1 MSKVHQFNPD
11 DFRFDKN
18 KLKNKHVSLSSFRID
33 INKLNNA
40 LGSINKSKA
49 NKISKKFDITVDK
62 QKDVQISPEAS
73 IAANKSA
80 MTKKIAIAVMAYEES
95 VNEYT
100 KAYNDLAN
108 DKNSSDTEVVQLKL
122 AVQSAQSN
130 LEYIQKAETY
140 TNKSLAKAVK
150 MANGLRT
157 SGINIPAHAV
167 NNEISK
173 ELIATKSKLIEDK
186 ANKSYIQLGA
196 SVFLLVSTYSIAY
209 GIIKSI
215 SALDNP
221 KSILDIVNNIKIMIK
236 GSGLGGPN
244 KVKAMVLSLL
254 LYVMLASLIASI
266 GMLFFAV
273 KYMIA
278 NKKRISNE

>member
-209 GIIKSI
+209 GIIKSM
-215 SALDNP
+215 SALETP
-221 KSILDIVNNIKIMIK
+221 KSILDIKNNIKLMIK